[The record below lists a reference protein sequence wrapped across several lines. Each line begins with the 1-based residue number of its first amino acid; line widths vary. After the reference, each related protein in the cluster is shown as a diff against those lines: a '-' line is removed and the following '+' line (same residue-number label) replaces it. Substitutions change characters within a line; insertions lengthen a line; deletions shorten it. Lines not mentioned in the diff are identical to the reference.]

1 MNHLQHLITELEINA
16 LAFEGLL
23 GNAAPEF
30 IHWRATPEKWNLV
43 EIACH
48 LRDEEV
54 EDFRQRVKQILEQP
68 EVPPPPIDPQGWILS
83 RHYDSQDYGNVVADF
98 LAERRASIAWL
109 RSLQSPNW
117 DNAWQHPRV
126 GPVTARL
133 IFTNWIAHDYHHIR
147 QINNLKYA
155 YLRSIAV
162 TPLDYAGEW

>member
-1 MNHLQHLITELEINA
+1 M
-16 LAFEGLL
+16 
-23 GNAAPEF
+23 
-30 IHWRATPEKWNLV
+30 
-43 EIACH
+43 
-48 LRDEEV
+48 
-54 EDFRQRVKQILEQP
+54 
-68 EVPPPPIDPQGWILS
+68 PPPPIDPQGWIKS
-83 RHYDSQDYGNVVADF
+83 RDYDSQDYGKVVADF

-109 RSLQSPNW
+109 RSLQAPNW

-155 YLRSIAV
+155 YLKSIAE